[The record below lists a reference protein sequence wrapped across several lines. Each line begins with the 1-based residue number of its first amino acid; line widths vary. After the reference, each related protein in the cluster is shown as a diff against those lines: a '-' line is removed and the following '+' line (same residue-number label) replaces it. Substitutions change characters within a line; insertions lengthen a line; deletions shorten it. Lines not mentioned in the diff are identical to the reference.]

1 MLTMKAM
8 VLDAPNEVTLQ
19 NIDKPAIEGD
29 TLVRVSHSGICGTDL
44 SIYKGGIPVQYP
56 RVMGHEMVGEI
67 VDTGDGEVNP
77 KGTRVIA
84 DPVYYCGRCYQ
95 CRDGQ
100 QQLCTNGGLIG
111 RDRNGGFAEY
121 LSIPSVNVFPL
132 PDEVSNAEAPL
143 IQVLTTCLHAH
154 RLTQIFPGD
163 AVVVIGLG
171 VTGQLHIQ
179 LAKARGA
186 YPIIGITRSRWKR
199 ELAETLGA
207 DITFAPDENTKQKVL
222 DATDGIGA
230 DLVIE
235 SAGAVPAF
243 AQAIDLVRS
252 GGRVMPF
259 GTYTA
264 KEGEFSFYDLYFK
277 EIEIINARAA
287 KGQDFPTCID
297 LVKRGVINLAPLI
310 THNLSLGDLGDALS
324 MLKSGEGKQMK
335 IVLDHS

>member
-1 MLTMKAM
+1 MRAM
-8 VLDAPNEVTLQ
+8 VLNAPNEVTLEDVDQ
-19 NIDKPAIEGD
+19 PSTDNGD
-29 TLVRVSHSGICGTDL
+29 TLIRVSHTGICGTDL
-44 SIYKGGIPVQYP
+44 SIYKGGIPVKHP
-56 RVMGHEMVGEI
+56 LIMGHEMVGEI
-67 VDTGDGEVNP
+67 VESGDGEVNAE
-77 KGTRVIA
+77 GTRVIA

-95 CRDGQ
+95 CRAGQ
-100 QQLCTNGGLIG
+100 PQLCSNGGLIG
-111 RDRNGGFAEY
+111 RDRDGGFAEY
-121 LSIPSVNVFPL
+121 LSVPPVNIFPL
-132 PDEVSNAEAPL
+132 PDEISDAEAPI

-163 AVVVIGLG
+163 AVIVIGLG
-171 VTGQLHIQ
+171 VTGQLHVQ

-186 YPIIGITRSRWKR
+186 YPIIGITRSAWKR

-207 DITFAPDENTKQKVL
+207 DVTLAPDENTKDRVL
-222 DATDGIGA
+222 DVTDGRGA

-235 SAGAVPAF
+235 SAGQIPAF

-264 KEGEFSFYDLYFK
+264 KEGELSFYDLYFK

-297 LVKRGVINLAPLI
+297 LVGRGVIKLAPLI
-310 THNLSLGDLGDALS
+310 THNLSLSDLGKALG
-324 MLKSGEGKQMK
+324 MLKSSSGKQMK

>member
-1 MLTMKAM
+1 MQWSSAVSDSPSFTEAVTQASEQILAN
-8 VLDAPNEVTLQ
+8 LDGKNP
-19 NIDKPAIEGD
+19 
-29 TLVRVSHSGICGTDL
+29 DL
-44 SIYKGGIPVQYP
+44 
-56 RVMGHEMVGEI
+56 
-67 VDTGDGEVNP
+67 
-77 KGTRVIA
+77 
-84 DPVYYCGRCYQ
+84 
-95 CRDGQ
+95 
-100 QQLCTNGGLIG
+100 
-111 RDRNGGFAEY
+111 
-121 LSIPSVNVFPL
+121 
-132 PDEVSNAEAPL
+132 
-143 IQVLTTCLHAH
+143 
-154 RLTQIFPGD
+154 
-163 AVVVIGLG
+163 AVVFISSHHMSSYVVAPEL
-171 VTGQLHIQ
+171 
-179 LAKARGA
+179 
-186 YPIIGITRSRWKR
+186 
-199 ELAETLGA
+199 LAETLGA
-207 DITFAPDENTKQKVL
+207 DITFAPDENTKKKVL
-222 DATDGIGA
+222 DATNGVGA

-310 THNLSLGDLGDALS
+310 THNLSLGDLGDALK

>member
-1 MLTMKAM
+1 MRAM

-19 NIDKPAIEGD
+19 DAAKPTTEYGD

-56 RVMGHEMVGEI
+56 RIMGHEMVGEI
-67 VDTGDGEVNP
+67 VETGDGEIYS
-77 KGTRVIA
+77 KGTRIIA

-95 CRDGQ
+95 CRAGQ
-100 QQLCTNGGLIG
+100 QQLCANGGLIG

-121 LSIPSVNVFPL
+121 LAIPPVNVFPL
-132 PDEVSNAEAPL
+132 PDEVSNDEAPL

-163 AVVVIGLG
+163 AVVVLGLG

-186 YPIIGITRSRWKR
+186 YPIIGITRSPWKR

-207 DITFAPDENTKQKVL
+207 DITMAPDENTKNRVN
-222 DATDGIGA
+222 DATDGVGA

-264 KEGEFSFYDLYFK
+264 KEGELPFYDLYFK

-297 LVKRGVINLAPLI
+297 LVKRGVIKLAPLI
-310 THNLSLGDLGDALS
+310 THNLSLGDLGDALN